1 MYFKS
6 IPYESFDY
14 ARWDFVIVA
23 LKILNPKSIHKLYPI
38 VHLNSNFSS
47 LCK

>member
-6 IPYESFDY
+6 IPHESFDY

-23 LKILNPKSIHKLYPI
+23 LKILNPKNIHKLYLI